1 MVTEQQ
7 TRSQFSAYAILAAP
21 MMISGSIL
29 DMTAETL
36 KTYTNKEVPARL
48 TARSFSICLHFP
60 AVPAIILRAGDRYL
74 ARPAGQAGNPRLG
87 RGSVRARADDRVLL

>member
-1 MVTEQQ
+1 MVTELQ

-36 KTYTNKEVPARL
+36 ATYTNKEVCDRTLDRMLISKSPL
-48 TARSFSICLHFP
+48 SGSQ
-60 AVPAIILRAGDRYL
+60 ILG
-74 ARPAGQAGNPRLG
+74 
-87 RGSVRARADDRVLL
+87 LLL

>member
-36 KTYTNKEVPARL
+36 KTYTNKEV
-48 TARSFSICLHFP
+48 
-60 AVPAIILRAGDRYL
+60 GDRTL
-74 ARPAGQAGNPRLG
+74 
-87 RGSVRARADDRVLL
+87 DRSL

>member
-36 KTYTNKEVPARL
+36 KTYTNKEVTARL
-48 TARSFSICLHFP
+48 SACIFQNRF
-60 AVPAIILRAGDRYL
+60 
-74 ARPAGQAGNPRLG
+74 Q
-87 RGSVRARADDRVLL
+87 

>member
-36 KTYTNKEVPARL
+36 KTYTNKEVTSRL
-48 TARSFSICLHFP
+48 TAACDHINMTCLT
-60 AVPAIILRAGDRYL
+60 ACLSRKRCD
-74 ARPAGQAGNPRLG
+74 LG
-87 RGSVRARADDRVLL
+87 FQR

>member
-36 KTYTNKEVPARL
+36 KTYTNKEVCDRTLDRMLILNLPA
-48 TARSFSICLHFP
+48 FSRTGSSDHL
-60 AVPAIILRAGDRYL
+60 AGR
-74 ARPAGQAGNPRLG
+74 
-87 RGSVRARADDRVLL
+87 